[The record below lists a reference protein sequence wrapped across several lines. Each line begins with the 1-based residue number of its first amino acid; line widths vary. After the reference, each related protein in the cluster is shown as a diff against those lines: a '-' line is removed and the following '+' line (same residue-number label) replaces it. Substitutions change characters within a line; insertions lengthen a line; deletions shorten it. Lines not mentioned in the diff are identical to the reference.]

1 MKNSQKDEM
10 YEQNEIIEK
19 YKKLY
24 AQQENS
30 KFWWTDDKE
39 KIFKTHLKDMKKW
52 LHHLTG

>member
-30 KFWWTDDKE
+30 KFRWTDDKE